1 MWKWI
6 SAFIGLTAVFLLV
19 QLPASWV
26 VQQLPSFPVPV
37 QFSHTQG
44 SVWSGNSQVQSGLL
58 SPQPAQLDWQW
69 QASELFSAKA
79 TWKVT
84 GKLDG
89 AQIDLQASATTGGWS
104 LLGNV
109 INPNNN
115 PVPNWAQLLP
125 TGSQANQRL
134 IQYQAGW

>member
-1 MWKWI
+1 MLKWI
-6 SAFIGLTAVFLLV
+6 SAFIGLTAVFMLV
-19 QLPASWV
+19 QLPASWL

-58 SPQPAQLDWQW
+58 SPQPAQLNWQW
-69 QASELFSAKA
+69 QANELFSGKA

-84 GKLDG
+84 GNLDG
-89 AQIDLQASATTGGWS
+89 AQIDIQASATPSGWS
-104 LLGNV
+104 VIGNV
-109 INPNNN
+109 IKPTNT
-115 PVPNWAQLLP
+115 PVPNWAQLLS
-125 TGSQANQRL
+125 TGAQANQRL

>member
-6 SAFIGLTAVFLLV
+6 SAFVSLTTVFMLV

-26 VQQLPSFPVPV
+26 VQQLPSLPVPV

-44 SVWSGNSQVQSGLL
+44 SVWSGSSQVQTSLL

-79 TWKVT
+79 TWSLT

-89 AQIDLQASATTGGWS
+89 VKIDIQASATASGWS
-104 LLGNV
+104 VLGNV
-109 INPNNN
+109 INPTNK
-115 PVPNWAQLLP
+115 PLPNWAKLLP
-125 TGSQANQRL
+125 TGAQANQRL
-134 IQYQAGW
+134 IQYQASW

>member
-6 SAFIGLTAVFLLV
+6 SAFVGLTTLFMLV
-19 QLPASWV
+19 QLPASWA
-26 VQQLPSFPVPV
+26 VQQLPSLPVSV

-69 QASELFSAKA
+69 QASELFSGKA

-84 GKLDG
+84 GNLDG
-89 AQIDLQASATTGGWS
+89 AQIDIQASATPSGWS
-104 LLGNV
+104 VLGNV
-109 INPNNN
+109 INPTNN

-125 TGSQANQRL
+125 IGTQANQRL